1 MGPDSKVLFW
11 NGAMQRLFGW
21 SAEEVLGRPL
31 PVVPPERWEEH
42 LQLRRTLAGKGF
54 SRRRIVRRDKEGRPI
69 EVSLSTWPI
78 RDADGHVIAF
88 VAIYADVQ
96 TEELRL
102 RRSIAEKQL
111 EEIER
116 LYATAPIGLCFLDAD
131 LRFVRVNERLAQID
145 GLAAEAHVGR
155 RLAEVVPEVAASM
168 EGIYRELMATGVPLK
183 ERELRAATP
192 ALPGVPRVWQVS
204 AYPLKDPDGTVVGV
218 TVAVSDITERKQ
230 WSEELERQ
238 EALLRLVIDGLPGMV
253 FYVDRDKRYRFANR
267 AAQEWFARPPQDFDG
282 RKISDVLGESAFEG
296 VRERLDRALAGEEV
310 EADLHNRYPDRERDV
325 HAHYVTDRAPDGEI
339 RGIVAFVRDV
349 TEQKQAERALRD
361 SEERFR
367 RMVEIAVEGIWI
379 VDTAART
386 TFVNSRM
393 ADILGYT
400 REEMLGRECFEFFDA
415 EERERARL
423 EFEEQHGKLHKIL
436 TAEPHEHHF
445 RRKDGSSV
453 WLDVTAT
460 PMTDDSG
467 AFTGVLKMCA
477 DVTERKQN
485 EQRLRQAQKLE
496 SLGILAGGV
505 AHDFNNLLTGIIGN
519 ASLVLERTEPDS
531 PSRMMLQSLI
541 IASERAAQRRGNC

>member
-1 MGPDSKVLFW
+1 MLKTSTALSTGTLPDISFFAEVFRDSAVPTLIMGPDSKVLFW

-155 RLAEVVPEVAASM
+155 RLAEVVPEVAASL

-349 TEQKQAERALRD
+349 TEQKQA
-361 SEERFR
+361 
-367 RMVEIAVEGIWI
+367 
-379 VDTAART
+379 
-386 TFVNSRM
+386 
-393 ADILGYT
+393 
-400 REEMLGRECFEFFDA
+400 
-415 EERERARL
+415 
-423 EFEEQHGKLHKIL
+423 
-436 TAEPHEHHF
+436 
-445 RRKDGSSV
+445 
-453 WLDVTAT
+453 
-460 PMTDDSG
+460 
-467 AFTGVLKMCA
+467 
-477 DVTERKQN
+477 
-485 EQRLRQAQKLE
+485 
-496 SLGILAGGV
+496 
-505 AHDFNNLLTGIIGN
+505 
-519 ASLVLERTEPDS
+519 
-531 PSRMMLQSLI
+531 
-541 IASERAAQRRGNC
+541 